1 MSLRRIALKDFVIVQ
16 SLDIELSEGFTAL
29 TGETGAGKSILV
41 GAVQIALG
49 QRTDASIIRHGAQRC
64 DIALELDSNPEVDS
78 WLTENGF
85 DTHASTDGQER
96 EPLLLR
102 RQIDAQGRSR
112 AWINASPATMTQL
125 RAVGDALVDIHGQ
138 HAWQTLSSTASQRQL
153 IDAYA
158 GTSTNEVNAA
168 WQTWHSSSQALEVAR
183 NRQASMAQD
192 ADRLEWQINELVKLS
207 PAAHEWPA
215 LNEDHNRLSH
225 AQALLDAA
233 QVASNTLDDDTANTL
248 ALLSSAVNVL
258 HKQVHIEPQFAPIVD
273 VLKQAQALLEDATH
287 SLHTYLRR
295 ADLDPNRLA
304 QLDERVAL
312 WLSHARRL
320 RCLPEDLPN
329 VVQGWKDELAELTQ
343 ASDLEAMQEAVN
355 KDLKALTKACTTLS
369 TKRQQA
375 AKPLSQEITQAMQT
389 LGMQGG
395 VFETSITPLAQVQS
409 HGLDHIEFLVA
420 GHPGV
425 PTRPL
430 GKVAS
435 GGELSRIAL
444 AIAVCTSRLG
454 KAPTLIFDEVDAGIG
469 GQVAQTVGALM
480 QRLGADR
487 QVLTVTHLA
496 QVAASAHKQLVVS
509 KARTSDNTISQ
520 LSVASGDTRVSEIAR
535 MLGGDIHSQTSLAHA
550 REMLQTAAKPQ

>member
-16 SLDIELSEGFTAL
+16 SLDIELSDGFTAL

-49 QRTDASIIRHGAQRC
+49 QRTDASIIRHGAPRC

-85 DTHASTDGQER
+85 DTHPSADGQES

-158 GTSTNEVNAA
+158 GTNTHEVNAA
-168 WQTWHSSSQALEVAR
+168 WQTWQNSSQTLEAAR
-183 NRQASMAQD
+183 NRHASMAQD

-233 QVASNTLDDDTANTL
+233 QVASNTLDDDTANAL
-248 ALLSSAVNVL
+248 GLLSSAVNVL

-295 ADLDPNRLA
+295 ADLDPTRLA

-320 RCLPEDLPN
+320 RCLPEDLPD
-329 VVQGWKDELAELTQ
+329 VVQGWKDELAQLTQ

-395 VFETSITPLAQVQS
+395 VFETSITPLAQAQS

-496 QVAASAHKQLVVS
+496 QVAASAHEQLVVS

-520 LSVASGDTRVSEIAR
+520 ISIASGDSRVSEIAR
-535 MLGGDIHSQTSLAHA
+535 MLGGDVHSQTSLAHA